1 MCAYKYW
8 LWPFVAGGA
17 YDVMSS
23 KHLRG
28 DLNYSWPTGE
38 IAVMGAKGAAKILFR
53 GRTEEQVKAGES
65 DYQTKFSNPFPAARL
80 GAPRLR
86 APASQALYFTRI
98 ILCTVL

>member
-1 MCAYKYW
+1 MLC
-8 LWPFVAGGA
+8 AGGA

-28 DLNYSWPTGE
+28 DMNYSWPTGE

-65 DYQTKFSNPFPAARL
+65 DYQSKFSNPFPAARL
-80 GAPRLR
+80 GAPTCLR
-86 APASQALYFTRI
+86 FAFTM
-98 ILCTVL
+98 